1 MQGKFVSPPPMES
14 AFSECEVVEQLC
26 LLGRGYSKTVM
37 VVVLTSLAGT
47 LQRSDVEQQL
57 LTTAASVNEGVEH
70 HAHIGAV
77 IVTTEPWTI
86 ENGILTPTMKIK
98 RDEIEA
104 AHGVQAQL
112 LATRAAVEKHILVE
126 WV

>member
-1 MQGKFVSPPPMES
+1 
-14 AFSECEVVEQLC
+14 
-26 LLGRGYSKTVM
+26 M

-47 LQRSDVEQQL
+47 LQKSVVEQQL
-57 LTTAASVNEGVEH
+57 LTTAAGVNEGVEH

-86 ENGILTPTMKIK
+86 ENGVLTPTMKIK
-98 RDEIEA
+98 RDKIEA
-104 AHGVQAQL
+104 AHGEKAQL
-112 LATRAAVEKHILVE
+112 LATRAAVEKQILVE

>member
-14 AFSECEVVEQLC
+14 AFSECDVVEQLC

-37 VVVLTSLAGT
+37 VVVLTSIA
-47 LQRSDVEQQL
+47 RSLEKSLVEQRVL
-57 LTTAASVNEGVEH
+57 ATAADVNSSVEH

-77 IVTTEPWTI
+77 IITTQPWTI
-86 ENGILTPTMKIK
+86 ENGVLTPTMKIK

-104 AHGVQAQL
+104 AHGEQAQQ
-112 LATRAAVEKHILVE
+112 LAKQAAAEKQILVQ
-126 WV
+126 WM

>member
-1 MQGKFVSPPPMES
+1 MES

-47 LQRSDVEQQL
+47 LQKSDVEQQL
-57 LTTAASVNEGVEH
+57 STTAAGVNEGVEH

-86 ENGILTPTMKIK
+86 ENGVLTPTMKIK
-98 RDEIEA
+98 RC
-104 AHGVQAQL
+104 L
-112 LATRAAVEKHILVE
+112 LYTSPSPRDKRQSRMPSSA
-126 WV
+126 